1 VSGAATTRWSLVLA
15 ARGADGAGRDAL
27 GELCQNY
34 RPVIFAF
41 FRRHEEPLVAEDRT
55 QAFLLHFL
63 EQGLHS
69 RADAEKGSFRA
80 FLFTSVRNFWHQSL
94 REESAKR
101 RSGGTEVGEDAL
113 AQVVADD
120 PDPERQF
127 VRDWALNMFARAQ
140 AALQEE
146 ANRSGKDE
154 LFEAVQPFLF
164 EAPEHGDYDRIG
176 GQLSMP
182 ANSVAVA
189 VKRLRER
196 LRAQVQQELADTLA
210 PGSDPAAEMDRLR
223 EALRKV

>member
-1 VSGAATTRWSLVLA
+1 VLA

-55 QAFLLHFL
+55 QAFLLHFH
-63 EQGLHS
+63 EQGLHA

-80 FLFTSVRNFWHQSL
+80 FLFTSLRNFWHQAL

-101 RSGGTEVGEDAL
+101 RSGGMQVGEDAL
-113 AQVVADD
+113 AQVAADD

-140 AALQEE
+140 SALQEE
-146 ANRSGKDE
+146 AKRSGKHE

-164 EAPEHGDYDRIG
+164 EAPEHSDYNRIG
-176 GQLSMP
+176 EQLSMP

-196 LRAQVQQELADTLA
+196 LRAQVQQELVDTLA
-210 PGSDPAAEMDRLR
+210 PGSDAAAEMDRLR
-223 EALRKV
+223 EALRKA